1 MHCCPCMQKDA
12 SHKETESATASY
24 AVVTAPECEKDGLGR
39 HTAEFKN
46 PAFEK
51 QIKDII
57 LPKLGHDYRPY
68 WSYDKTG
75 HWKMCSRCKAKF
87 DFHYH
92 DFTEWRTVLDDKGRE
107 TNQQERYCR
116 DCSYYERSTVIHIKP
131 GKPGNSETNPNTGA
145 QVISAVPAAV
155 IAAAAI
161 LRKIR

>member
-1 MHCCPCMQKDA
+1 MNEEEKPKRAFIFKIAFKRQFRYFISHVHEWGEPTYEWCRSTDGKGYVCIAARVCKKDA

-68 WSYDKTG
+68 
-75 HWKMCSRCKAKF
+75 
-87 DFHYH
+87 
-92 DFTEWRTVLDDKGRE
+92 
-107 TNQQERYCR
+107 
-116 DCSYYERSTVIHIKP
+116 
-131 GKPGNSETNPNTGA
+131 
-145 QVISAVPAAV
+145 
-155 IAAAAI
+155 
-161 LRKIR
+161 